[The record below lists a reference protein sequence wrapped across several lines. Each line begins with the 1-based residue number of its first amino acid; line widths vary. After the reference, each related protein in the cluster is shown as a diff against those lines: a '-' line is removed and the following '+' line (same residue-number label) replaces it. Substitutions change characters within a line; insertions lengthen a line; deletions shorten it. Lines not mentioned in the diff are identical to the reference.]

1 MDPWPSDQRVSVLLT
16 KLPNNLSLV
25 NKKVLQDKI
34 NFWKL
39 RLENSLKYNGKI
51 IFNLEEVL
59 SDETYNLLYK
69 GKKGPDVSILNYILG
84 VDGHLCGLGEIFFGN
99 FFSVREKYVLDF

>member
-59 SDETYNLLYK
+59 SDEKYNLLYK

-84 VDGHLCGLGEIFFGN
+84 VDGHLCGLGEIFFEI
-99 FFSVREKYVLDF
+99 FFYG